1 MWWEVPQPIAAAGS
15 PGAGSK
21 PVAAGAR
28 PAAFR
33 HSAGWLAISLVMA
46 RIQVNL
52 PSRPLRQ
59 QY

>member
-15 PGAGSK
+15 PGPGSK
-21 PVAAGAR
+21 PATASAT

-33 HSAGWLAISLVMA
+33 HRAGWLAISLVMA

-52 PSRPLRQ
+52 PSRPRGQ
-59 QY
+59 QD